1 MFPQPS
7 PQPDAARLFD
17 KHTIDTPEQLQLD
30 YAVAGIGSRFLAL
43 LIDSLIQFAVVI
55 LVSIGFAVLAPAMR
69 TAFAGLSGNWFV
81 AAVIAFYFLLYYG
94 YYAIFE
100 ILWNGQTPGKR
111 IIHIRVVKDSGRPL
125 TATETIGRNLMRIVD
140 SLPGFY
146 AIGVLAAVLN
156 KRNKRLGDMIA
167 GSLVVR
173 ESSLKDLKPIWQA
186 TRTETTP
193 LVGGNML
200 SVDDL
205 ALIDAFLN
213 RRHELA
219 PEVRSR
225 MAIQIFNQVRSRL
238 PETIQPG
245 PSVEAMLE
253 SLAWERRAAGQG

>member
-1 MFPQPS
+1 M
-7 PQPDAARLFD
+7 
-17 KHTIDTPEQLQLD
+17 TIMVEMRNDVESVTDPT
-30 YAVAGIGSRFLAL
+30 FAL
-43 LIDSLIQFAVVI
+43 
-55 LVSIGFAVLAPAMR
+55 
-69 TAFAGLSGNWFV
+69 FV
-81 AAVIAFYFLLYYG
+81 ASIAPWGIHYY
-94 YYAIFE
+94 
-100 ILWNGQTPGKR
+100 
-111 IIHIRVVKDSGRPL
+111 RVAQEGGPVSN
-125 TATETIGRNLMRIVD
+125 A
-140 SLPGFY
+140 
-146 AIGVLAAVLN
+146 GV
-156 KRNKRLGDMIA
+156 RLGDMIA